1 MQLAGVT
8 TDKPPANAP
17 NASHKALAPAL
28 PLARARQCVRLKG
41 SSGELS
47 VGCETVSPSKWK
59 SSRTGKLK
67 TPRQPL
73 LIDLRHQKLHQMC
86 FYEYDHWL

>member
-67 TPRQPL
+67 TPRQTL
-73 LIDLRHQKLHQMC
+73 LIDLRHQMC